1 MSKVPGSR
9 YFGRGGGWRRKSVL
23 SSSTREQNVIRNAC
37 VYCVQISK
45 TLSDIQDFNPRH
57 SISPRYFQSIDALLL
72 HLLHVYWS
80 YYII

>member
-9 YFGRGGGWRRKSVL
+9 YFGRGGGVEEKVGPVLKHKSPQT
-23 SSSTREQNVIRNAC
+23 SSEMH

>member
-9 YFGRGGGWRRKSVL
+9 YFGRGGGGGESRSCPQAHVNKT
-23 SSSTREQNVIRNAC
+23 SSEMH